1 MVHAIKSQI
10 IPRIALAFRSS
21 PASMAS
27 RREPA
32 PGDVAVFVEMVLSGD
47 DKTAEAY
54 VERLV
59 ESGIEVI
66 AIFLDLFAPTA
77 RRLGEMWEKD
87 TTDFASVTLAVS
99 RLQRIMRQ
107 LVETSPMPSVDVAG
121 ASAMLTTVPDDQH
134 CFGLFMAAEFFRRAG
149 WNLCLGP
156 FETHKEFVALLQER
170 WFDIVGF
177 SVGSDRRIGELA
189 SDIQI
194 VRRQSRNRNVGII
207 LGGPLV
213 CERPEL
219 AASVGADMVSVDV
232 TIAPRHAHALVEA
245 MKSRS

>member
-1 MVHAIKSQI
+1 MD
-10 IPRIALAFRSS
+10 IAL
-21 PASMAS
+21 
-27 RREPA
+27 
-32 PGDVAVFVEMVLSGD
+32 FVDMVLSGD
-47 DKTAEAY
+47 DSAADTF
-54 VERLV
+54 VEHLA
-59 ESGIEVI
+59 VI
-66 AIFLDLFAPTA
+66 GTPVSVLFLELFAPTA

-87 TTDFASVTLAVS
+87 TTDFATVTLAVS
-99 RLQRIMRQ
+99 RLQRIMRH
-107 LVETSPMPSVDVAG
+107 LVETSPVPSVHLAG
-121 ASAMLTTVPDDQH
+121 ASAMLTTVPEDQH

-149 WNLCLGP
+149 WNLCVGP
-156 FETHKEFVALLQER
+156 FSHDEFVALLQQR

-177 SVGSDRRIGELA
+177 SVSSNRRLGELA

-232 TIAPRHAHALVEA
+232 TIAPRHAHALVEV

>member
-1 MVHAIKSQI
+1 MVHAIRSQI

-21 PASMAS
+21 PAATVG
-27 RREPA
+27 RPEPTA
-32 PGDVAVFVEMVLSGD
+32 GDVALFVDMVLSGD
-47 DKTAEAY
+47 DQAAEIH
-54 VERLV
+54 VERLL
-59 ESGIEVI
+59 ENGTEVF
-66 AIFLDLFAPTA
+66 AIFLGLFAPTA

-87 TTDFASVTLAVS
+87 TTDFTTVTLAVS
-99 RLQRIMRQ
+99 RLQRIMRR
-107 LVETSPMPSVDVAG
+107 LVETSPMPAVHVAG

-156 FETHKEFVALLQER
+156 FETHGEFVALLRER
-170 WFDIVGF
+170 WFDVVGF
-177 SVGSDRRIGELA
+177 SVGSDRRLGDLA

-194 VRRQSRNRNVGII
+194 VRRQSRNRNVGIM

-232 TIAPRHAHALVEA
+232 TTAPRHAHALVEV
-245 MKSRS
+245 MKSRG